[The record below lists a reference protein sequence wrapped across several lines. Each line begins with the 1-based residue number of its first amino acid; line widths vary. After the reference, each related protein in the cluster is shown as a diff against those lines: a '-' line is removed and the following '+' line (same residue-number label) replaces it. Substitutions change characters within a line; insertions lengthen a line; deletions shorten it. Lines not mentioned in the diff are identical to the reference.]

1 MLCCTGFN
9 YLMRKLIVN
18 SVICDILYMVMV
30 LDRYYIQV
38 EAVLYSF
45 IIDKIAF
52 LINSNDVW
60 SVDKYVDTVSI
71 ILVVAG
77 QHENVQQVAH

>member
-77 QHENVQQVAH
+77 QHEIVQHVAH